1 MKRILFLFVLLSLAL
16 AACNPAAS
24 PTATPQAIA
33 VTDGLGRPVSLP
45 QPAQRIVSMAPSNT
59 EILFAIGAGAQM
71 VGRDE
76 LSDYPPEALNLPS
89 VGGSWSSY
97 NYEMIVSLQPDLV
110 LAGEINTPE
119 QVKAI
124 EDLGIPVYYLSNPA
138 TLEDMYTNLQIIGQL
153 TGRQEQ
159 AAQLSASLQARVQAV
174 DEKLAT
180 AQKVTVFYEL
190 DGSEPAKPW
199 TAGSGTF
206 IDLLISRAGGVNVAA
221 NLNMAYAQYSL
232 EDLLVQDPQVI
243 LLGDAAYGVTP
254 EAVAQRAG
262 WGGLQAVQNGQI
274 LTFDDNLVS
283 RPGPRLVDGLEALA
297 ALLHPELFNQ

>member
-1 MKRILFLFVLLSLAL
+1 MKRILFLFFLLSLAL